1 MKLLYSYFLPET
13 GESFVALIN
22 KDGVYTGTAKLH
34 PDDKQFASQYAGC
47 HLAEYRA
54 WIQYMKK
61 ERRKKKLQ
69 LDTIKKLNND
79 IKLNCENINPKLQK
93 RINLKIRDYYNK
105 IQELNNNIN
114 QLETKIKKD
123 IEMRDVILK
132 RTKVIKDNK

>member
-1 MKLLYSYFLPET
+1 
-13 GESFVALIN
+13 
-22 KDGVYTGTAKLH
+22 
-34 PDDKQFASQYAGC
+34 
-47 HLAEYRA
+47 
-54 WIQYMKK
+54 MKK

-114 QLETKIKKD
+114 
-123 IEMRDVILK
+123 
-132 RTKVIKDNK
+132 